1 MNLFASNPCPTKS
14 AHEQATVLL
23 IKMIVEAC
31 QLLSAA
37 HFKLDGKQV
46 GMKPTHLNHPSTNW
60 TCKSKANY
68 LWLFEHF
75 KALCDEYHY
84 RTGKVHKSVEHIKT
98 LSKSPVSVDN
108 TDGTSP
114 IDFVYVGPD
123 EFRMKS
129 LTCVHGAYKL
139 YLKSKYSDW
148 QTRQDKRQME
158 VSWGVRQ
165 KPSWI

>member
-1 MNLFASNPCPTKS
+1 MNIFITSACPIQSTKD
-14 AHEQATVLL
+14 HCDVHNRKQ
-23 IKMIVEAC
+23 IVEAC

-75 KALCDEYHY
+75 KALCEEYHY

-98 LSKSPVSVDN
+98 LSKSPISIDN
-108 TDGTSP
+108 KPLSE
-114 IDFVYVGPD
+114 FVYVGPD

-139 YLKSKYSDW
+139 YLKSKYQDW
-148 QTRQDKRQME
+148 QVRTDKRQMA
-158 VSWGVRQ
+158 VTWGKRNV
-165 KPSWI
+165 PDWV

>member
-1 MNLFASNPCPTKS
+1 MNLFASNPCPVKS

-23 IKMIVEAC
+23 IKMIVESA
-31 QLLSAA
+31 QLLSTA
-37 HFKLDGKQV
+37 HVVLDGKQV
-46 GMKPTHLNHPSTNW
+46 AYKATHQNHPSSIW
-60 TCKSKANY
+60 TRQSKANY

-75 KALCDEYHY
+75 KALCDEYEY
-84 RTGKVHKSVEHIKT
+84 RTGKVHKSVEHLKT
-98 LSKSPVSVDN
+98 LSKSPISIEDKPL
-108 TDGTSP
+108 SE
-114 IDFVYVGPD
+114 FVFVGPD

-139 YLKSKYSDW
+139 YLKQKYNDW
-148 QTRQDKRQME
+148 QTRQDKRQMA